1 MKQRTER
8 FWGKYDVFTFFLIP
22 GSTLLLASTGSWTGT
37 NLSAECSLSE
47 SRLAFAMWGTFL
59 GGYFGLYAG
68 HLFRLGRYRR
78 AWGQGLIRL
87 AVCFLL
93 LAVAIPYVPD
103 SHPVGAALHV
113 LFAFFSPILFAA
125 GLACF
130 LHFVSQ
136 RDRPRFKRAWLLFW
150 MVLGMT
156 LLMLLQAG
164 FITTFLEVF
173 LVLSI
178 GAYMRY
184 VEGLLIGRTVK
195 KA

>member
-1 MKQRTER
+1 MCRTPIR
-8 FWGKYDVFTFFLIP
+8 WAQPFT
-22 GSTLLLASTGSWTGT
+22 
-37 NLSAECSLSE
+37 C
-47 SRLAFAMWGTFL
+47 
-59 GGYFGLYAG
+59 
-68 HLFRLGRYRR
+68 
-78 AWGQGLIRL
+78 
-87 AVCFLL
+87 C
-93 LAVAIPYVPD
+93 
-103 SHPVGAALHV
+103 LH
-113 LFAFFSPILFAA
+113 FFSPILFAA

-184 VEGLLIGRTVK
+184 VEGLLVRQ
-195 KA
+195 